1 MKLPKSKS
9 PLGGRHHRPREHF
22 DTFDRGKKKPSYDD
36 LMAQLAKAINNRGSA
51 PAVTVNIPKP
61 KALNTKGTAVGG
73 SARGVKSKRSEAS
86 KRGRRG
92 TRSLNRKQR
101 AARMKINNIN
111 I

>member
-1 MKLPKSKS
+1 MNKLPNS
-9 PLGGRHHRPREHF
+9 PYPTRTHS
-22 DTFDRGKKKPSYDD
+22 DTFGRGKKKPSYDD
-36 LMAQLAKAINNRGSA
+36 LMAQLAEAINNMGSAPA
-51 PAVTVNIPKP
+51 PAVTVNIPKQ

-101 AARMKINNIN
+101 ATRMKINNIN

>member
-1 MKLPKSKS
+1 MKLPLGKS
-9 PLGGRHHRPREHF
+9 PLGGRHLPL
-22 DTFDRGKKKPSYDD
+22 KKKPSYDD
-36 LMAQLAKAINNRGSA
+36 LMAQLATAINNMGSA
-51 PAVTVNIPKP
+51 PAPGVTVNIPKP

-101 AARMKINNIN
+101 ATRMKINNIN